1 MKKFK
6 EIHVVSNTHW
16 DREFRASFQKTR
28 MMLVK
33 MIDYLLEVLE
43 KDKDYASY
51 TLDAHS
57 ILVEDYL
64 DIRPENRDR
73 IKKLVSEK
81 RLFIGPWY
89 TLPDIP
95 NIGAESIVRNLMFGH
110 NLGEEFGH
118 TMEIGYTPCS
128 WGQTGQLPQI
138 YAGFGIDKILF
149 YRGISPHEADT
160 EFIWESP
167 DGTRALTSRFSLF
180 ARYNYY
186 YLVFRKI
193 TYGLDYIERDWF
205 WGKDGEVPFKLNDDI
220 AGVTNVELLEPKIRY
235 IKKNL
240 VPAIYKMLEIE
251 GDSYVS
257 PYFLAMQGDDF
268 IVPHPLESKA
278 IKDANKSLKG
288 LKVIHSDLEKY
299 FDVVAKNI
307 DYKKLKVLKGERRT
321 NLKEGMWTYLLPG
334 TLSARTYLKV
344 ADFITESK
352 LTRLAEPLASLDY
365 ILGSD
370 YPVHYFYRAWRYLL
384 SNHTHDANAGCA
396 PDSVSD
402 NVMYRYRQSQEIS
415 DGITEDSIKNIVK
428 KIDYNELSDNGIVL
442 GIFNSLP
449 FKRSNVITINIDVP
463 LEKMANSIIIK
474 DSNNKNYPYQLKEIS
489 EIKSFVYNIWN
500 VPQIYT
506 STRFKIEFL
515 AENIPALG
523 YKTFVIETGEKVNR
537 HTGSQIPAIN
547 EMENEFL
554 RVKINQNGTV
564 DIYDKET
571 KSEYKNLCYILD
583 QGEVGNAWR
592 HQSPESDRIFS
603 LLGCSAN
610 ISLIEDGL
618 FFTSYRADLLFE
630 IPEKCPDEKDR
641 SGNMVNLLITNV
653 YTLKKG
659 VKRLEIKTIIDN
671 CAKDHWLRMILPT
684 GIKTE
689 KSYADSHFD
698 VVERNIKLPKRDNW
712 KEPVVGTYPA
722 NSFVDLSDGNRGL
735 AILLEGLREYEVFD
749 DECKSIA
756 ISLIR
761 GIRIKLEVSET
772 KKQELP
778 DQGPQCLGKNEFR
791 LAIYPHKGSWVEGNC
806 FREAEKFTI
815 PLRTAQF
822 GKTKGDLSKEF
833 ELIKVLP
840 EILAVTCIKKS
851 EKDEGIII
859 RLFNPTLQKIEGK
872 ITLAKNIHQIH
883 IVNLNEE
890 FISELKKESN
900 RKFSFEI
907 QHKKIMTFKIFIC

>member
-33 MIDYLLEVLE
+33 MMDYLLEILE

-64 DIRPENRDR
+64 EIRPENRDR

-95 NIGAESIVRNLMFGH
+95 NIGAESVVRNLMFGH
-110 NLGEEFGH
+110 KLGEEFGH
-118 TMEIGYTPCS
+118 TMKVGYTPCS

-180 ARYNYY
+180 ARYNYC

-193 TYGLDYIERDWF
+193 TYGLDYFERDWY

-220 AGVTNVELLEPKIRY
+220 AGVTNVELLEPEIHY
-235 IKKNL
+235 VKKNL
-240 VPAIYKMLEIE
+240 VPAINKMLEIE

-268 IVPHPLESKA
+268 IVPHPLESKV

-299 FDVVAKNI
+299 FEVVAKKV
-307 DYKKLKVLKGERRT
+307 DYEKLKVLKGERRT
-321 NLKEGMWTYLLPG
+321 NLKEGIWTYLLPG
-334 TLSARTYLKV
+334 TLSARTYLKI
-344 ADFITESK
+344 ADFITETK

-365 ILGSD
+365 MLGSD
-370 YPVHYFYRAWRYLL
+370 YPAHYFYRAWRYLL

-396 PDSVSD
+396 PDTVSD
-402 NVMYRYRQSQEIS
+402 DVMYQYRQSQEIS

-428 KIDYNELSDNGIVL
+428 KINYKDLSDDGIVL
-442 GIFNSLP
+442 GILNSLP
-449 FKRSNVITINIDVP
+449 FKKSDVITINIDVP
-463 LEKMANSIIIK
+463 LEKKANSIIIK
-474 DSNNKNYPYQLKEIS
+474 DSNSKNYPYQLKEIS
-489 EIKSFVYNIWN
+489 EIRSFVYNIWN
-500 VPQIYT
+500 VPQIYS

-515 AENIPALG
+515 AENIHALG
-523 YKTFVIETGEKVNR
+523 YKTFVIETNEKVNR
-537 HTGSQIPAIN
+537 HTGSQVPAIN

-554 RVKINQNGTV
+554 KVKVNSNGT
-564 DIYDKET
+564 INLFDKGT
-571 KSEYKNLCYILD
+571 KSEYKNLCYFLD

-592 HQSPESDRIFS
+592 HQSPEYDRIFNT
-603 LLGCSAN
+603 LDCIAN

-618 FFTSYRADLLFE
+618 FSTSYCVELLFE
-630 IPEKCPDEKDR
+630 ITEKCSDEKNR
-641 SGNMVNLLITNV
+641 SEKMVKIPITNI

-659 VKRLEIKTIIDN
+659 SNRLEVKTTIYN
-671 CAKDHWLRMILPT
+671 QAKDHWLRIIFPT
-684 GIKTE
+684 DIKTE
-689 KSYADSHFD
+689 KSCADSHFD
-698 VVERNIKLPKRDNW
+698 VVERNIKLPKRDDW
-712 KEPVVGTYPA
+712 KEPVVGTYPV
-722 NSFVDLSDGNRGL
+722 NSFVDLSDGKRGL
-735 AILLEGLREYEVFD
+735 GVLLKGLKEYEVFD
-749 DECKSIA
+749 DEHKSIT

-761 GIRIKLEVSET
+761 GVRIKLEVSET

-778 DQGPQCLGKNEFR
+778 DQGPQCLGENEFEFA
-791 LAIYPHKGSWVEGNC
+791 LYPHKGDWIQANC
-806 FREAEKFTI
+806 FRETQKFSV

-822 GKTKGDLSKEF
+822 GKTQGDLPKEF
-833 ELIKVLP
+833 ELIQISP
-840 EILAVTCIKKS
+840 ESLVITCIKKS
-851 EKDEGIII
+851 EKDDRIII
-859 RLFNPTLQKIEGK
+859 RLFNPTLQKVRATVK
-872 ITLAKNIHQIH
+872 FAKNIKRIH
-883 IVNLNEE
+883 LVNLNEE
-890 FISELKKESN
+890 FISEIKKEN
-900 RKFSFEI
+900 NKKFRVVS
-907 QHKKIMTFKIFIC
+907 KIMCLK